1 MSSQIKK
8 INLLDIK
15 KNSSLVKTNNP
26 FESFIYLQA
35 MENSNSASQKT
46 GWVPEHLGEVH
57 DKKII
62 SFSGSKYTIT
72 FQYLYRC

>member
-35 MENSNSASQKT
+35 MENSNSASQKQA
-46 GWVPEHLGEVH
+46 G
-57 DKKII
+57 
-62 SFSGSKYTIT
+62 
-72 FQYLYRC
+72 FQNTLVRCMIKR